1 MRYGLPYQGSKNKIA
16 PWVLEHLPQAD
27 TLVDLFAGG
36 CAVTHCAMLSG
47 MFERIIANDITDSV
61 TLFQDALDGK
71 YENESRWISR
81 EDFMRLKD
89 TDPYVRIVWSF
100 GNNQEG
106 YLYSRDIESYK
117 KAVHEMI
124 FAETPNERRLKFKQ
138 VIREMEALGVI
149 SGGGDRSSTCKER
162 KHSIGSSRL
171 PPPNAIAA
179 RSHGA
184 IRDYADF
191 GRMQSLERLSQIN
204 EFTNATI

>member
-100 GNNQEG
+100 GNNQED

-149 SGGGDRSSTCKER
+149 SGGGRPLIDLQGAEALNRVK
-162 KHSIGSSRL
+162 SIT
-171 PPPNAIAA
+171 PPP
-179 RSHGA
+179 
-184 IRDYADF
+184 
-191 GRMQSLERLSQIN
+191 MQLRHEAMERLEIMQTLGECNLLNVSVK
-204 EFTNATI
+204 

>member
-71 YENESRWISR
+71 YKNESRWISR

-100 GNNQEG
+100 GNNQED

-171 PPPNAIAA
+171 PPP
-179 RSHGA
+179 
-184 IRDYADF
+184 
-191 GRMQSLERLSQIN
+191 MQLRHEAMERLEIIQTLGECNLLNVSVK
-204 EFTNATI
+204 

>member
-71 YENESRWISR
+71 YKNESRWISR

-100 GNNQEG
+100 GNNQED

-149 SGGGDRSSTCKER
+149 SGGDRSSTCKER

-171 PPPNAIAA
+171 PPP
-179 RSHGA
+179 
-184 IRDYADF
+184 
-191 GRMQSLERLSQIN
+191 MQLRHEAMERLEIMQTLGECNLLNVSVK
-204 EFTNATI
+204 

>member
-1 MRYGLPYQGSKNKIA
+1 
-16 PWVLEHLPQAD
+16 
-27 TLVDLFAGG
+27 
-36 CAVTHCAMLSG
+36 

-71 YENESRWISR
+71 YENESRWISQ

-100 GNNQEG
+100 GNNQED

-149 SGGGDRSSTCKER
+149 SGGGPLIDLQGAEALNRVK
-162 KHSIGSSRL
+162 SIT
-171 PPPNAIAA
+171 PPQCNCGTKPW
-179 RSHGA
+179 S
-184 IRDYADF
+184 D
-191 GRMQSLERLSQIN
+191 
-204 EFTNATI
+204 

>member
-27 TLVDLFAGG
+27 ALVDLFAGG

-100 GNNQEG
+100 GNNQES

-149 SGGGDRSSTCKER
+149 SGGDRSSTCKER

-171 PPPNAIAA
+171 PPPQCNCGTKPW
-179 RSHGA
+179 S
-184 IRDYADF
+184 D
-191 GRMQSLERLSQIN
+191 
-204 EFTNATI
+204 

>member
-1 MRYGLPYQGSKNKIA
+1 MPYQGSKNKIA

-171 PPPNAIAA
+171 PPP
-179 RSHGA
+179 
-184 IRDYADF
+184 
-191 GRMQSLERLSQIN
+191 MQLRHEAMERLEIIQTLGECNLLNVSVK
-204 EFTNATI
+204 

>member
-100 GNNQEG
+100 GNNQED

-149 SGGGDRSSTCKER
+149 SGGRPLIDLQGAEALNRVK
-162 KHSIGSSRL
+162 SIT
-171 PPPNAIAA
+171 PPP
-179 RSHGA
+179 
-184 IRDYADF
+184 
-191 GRMQSLERLSQIN
+191 MQLRHEAMERLEIMQTLGECNLLNVSVK
-204 EFTNATI
+204 

>member
-100 GNNQEG
+100 GNNQES

-171 PPPNAIAA
+171 PPP
-179 RSHGA
+179 
-184 IRDYADF
+184 
-191 GRMQSLERLSQIN
+191 MQLRHEAMERLEIMQTLGECNLLNVSVK
-204 EFTNATI
+204 

>member
-171 PPPNAIAA
+171 PPPP
-179 RSHGA
+179 
-184 IRDYADF
+184 
-191 GRMQSLERLSQIN
+191 MQLRHEAMERLEIMQTLGECNLLNVSVK
-204 EFTNATI
+204 

>member
-171 PPPNAIAA
+171 PPP
-179 RSHGA
+179 
-184 IRDYADF
+184 
-191 GRMQSLERLSQIN
+191 MQLRHEAMERLEIIQTLGECNLLNVSVK
-204 EFTNATI
+204 

>member
-100 GNNQEG
+100 GNNQED

-124 FAETPNERRLKFKQ
+124 FAETPSERRLKFKQ

-171 PPPNAIAA
+171 PPP
-179 RSHGA
+179 
-184 IRDYADF
+184 
-191 GRMQSLERLSQIN
+191 MQLRHEAMERLEIMQTLGKCNLLNVSVK
-204 EFTNATI
+204 

>member
-71 YENESRWISR
+71 YENESRWISQ

-100 GNNQEG
+100 GNNQED

-149 SGGGDRSSTCKER
+149 SGGGRPLIDLQGAEALNRVK
-162 KHSIGSSRL
+162 SIT
-171 PPPNAIAA
+171 PPP
-179 RSHGA
+179 
-184 IRDYADF
+184 
-191 GRMQSLERLSQIN
+191 MQLRHEAMERLEIMQTLGECNLLNVSVK
-204 EFTNATI
+204 

>member
-149 SGGGDRSSTCKER
+149 SGGRPLIDLQGAEALNRVK
-162 KHSIGSSRL
+162 SIT
-171 PPPNAIAA
+171 PPP
-179 RSHGA
+179 
-184 IRDYADF
+184 
-191 GRMQSLERLSQIN
+191 MQLRHEAMERLEIMQTLGECNLLNVSVK
-204 EFTNATI
+204 

>member
-100 GNNQEG
+100 GNNQED

-171 PPPNAIAA
+171 PPP
-179 RSHGA
+179 
-184 IRDYADF
+184 
-191 GRMQSLERLSQIN
+191 MQLRHEAMERLEIMQTLGECNLLNVSVK
-204 EFTNATI
+204 

>member
-100 GNNQEG
+100 GNNQES

-149 SGGGDRSSTCKER
+149 SGGGRPLIDLQGAEALNRVK
-162 KHSIGSSRL
+162 SIT
-171 PPPNAIAA
+171 PPP
-179 RSHGA
+179 
-184 IRDYADF
+184 
-191 GRMQSLERLSQIN
+191 MQLRHEAMERLEIMQTLGECNLLNVSVK
-204 EFTNATI
+204 

>member
-71 YENESRWISR
+71 YENESRWISQ

-100 GNNQEG
+100 GNNQED

-149 SGGGDRSSTCKER
+149 SGGGRPLIDLQGAEALNRVK
-162 KHSIGSSRL
+162 SIT
-171 PPPNAIAA
+171 PPQCNCGTKPW
-179 RSHGA
+179 S
-184 IRDYADF
+184 D
-191 GRMQSLERLSQIN
+191 
-204 EFTNATI
+204 